1 MGGGRG
7 RGKEVASDGRQ
18 RDIIVVLC
26 DISKA
31 RDVILPSRQSPAA
44 TPVTAS
50 LDPPRA
56 PRRRGRRGRGRGGGE
71 GGERERDGEVEEKE
85 GRGRCGEGGEREGEG
100 GVEEKQGKGESE
112 RERVRVCVCEREEM
126 RYK

>member
-71 GGERERDGEVEEKE
+71 GGGEGE
-85 GRGRCGEGGEREGEG
+85 GWRGGKEGGEREMWRRR
-100 GVEEKQGKGESE
+100 GKGG
-112 RERVRVCVCEREEM
+112 
-126 RYK
+126 